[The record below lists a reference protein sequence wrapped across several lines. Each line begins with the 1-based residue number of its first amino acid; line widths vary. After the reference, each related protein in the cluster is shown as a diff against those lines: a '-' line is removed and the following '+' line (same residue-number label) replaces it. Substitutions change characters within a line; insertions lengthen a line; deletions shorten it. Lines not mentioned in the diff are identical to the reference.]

1 MDDRTH
7 RAARRIEGRSA
18 APGVALG
25 PLVRLTP
32 AKQDTRQ
39 HRSAAE
45 EHQALVDALA
55 ASHADLGVLVR
66 EVGDADAEAILSFQV
81 ALLEDDNLA
90 APGFALIAGGEVANR
105 AWSAAIDP
113 EIASYEQA
121 DDPYFR
127 ARASDLRDLR
137 DRVLRHLAGEADQIV
152 PSGVIVA
159 ADDMPPSMFLATDW
173 RDGGLV
179 LRRGSPSSHVAIL
192 ARSRG
197 VPMIVGVDVDQLEN
211 GTDVLLDGD
220 AGLLIVD
227 PDSDMR
233 AIYCQRRAE
242 QSEVRQAVASFSGPV
257 LTASGELV
265 RVTINVTG
273 LAELEDLDAAHVDG
287 IGLMRTEFLFQGREK
302 LPTEE
307 EQYQIY
313 RRMVEWAAG
322 KPVTIR
328 TLDAGGDKPIIGLT
342 QPGDMN
348 PFLGVRG
355 VRLSL
360 RHLDVFRVQLRA
372 LARAAVAGNL
382 KVMIPM
388 VTVPEELD
396 RCRALFEQAVE
407 ELCRE
412 GQEAQLPP
420 LGMMVEVPAA
430 ALTIEDFSADF
441 FSIGSN
447 DLIQYVA
454 AASRDE
460 PQLADLARPSRAV
473 FNLIGHVVN
482 CGDRSGRET
491 SLCGDLAGD
500 PEQVAALLD
509 HGLRAFSVAP
519 GALGPVRAAI
529 ARYSGS
535 RAFSSEMET
544 GSRQENA
551 SNQESSAPFRFY
563 RNGKGSGA

>member
-1 MDDRTH
+1 MDHRTH
-7 RAARRIEGRSA
+7 RAVLRIEGRSA
-18 APGVALG
+18 APGIALG
-25 PLVRLTP
+25 PLVRLAP
-32 AKQDTRQ
+32 VKHDVRQ
-39 HRSAAE
+39 RRSAAE
-45 EHQALVDALA
+45 ERQALVDALA
-55 ASHADLGVLVR
+55 ASQLNLSVLAR
-66 EVGDADAEAILSFQV
+66 EAGDDEAEAILSFQI

-90 APGFALIAGGEVANR
+90 APAFALIAGGEVANR
-105 AWSAAIDP
+105 AWSAALALQ
-113 EIASYEQA
+113 IASYDGA
-121 DDPYFR
+121 SDPYFR

-137 DRVLRHLAGEADQIV
+137 DRVLRHLAGEVVQIV
-152 PSGVIVA
+152 PPGVIVA

-173 RDGGLV
+173 RDGGLI

-197 VPMIVGVDVDQLEN
+197 VPMIVGVDVERLEN
-211 GTDVLLDGD
+211 GTDALLDGE
-220 AGLLIVD
+220 AGLLIID
-227 PDSDMR
+227 PDTDTR
-233 AIYCQRRAE
+233 AVYRQRRAE
-242 QSEVRQAVASFSGPV
+242 QSEARQAVAAFNGPA

-265 RVTINVTG
+265 RVMINVTG
-273 LAELEDLDAAHVDG
+273 LAELEDLDPAHVDG

-313 RRMVEWAAG
+313 KRMAEWAAG

-328 TLDAGGDKPIIGLT
+328 TLDAGGDKPIAGLT
-342 QPGDMN
+342 PTGDIN

-355 VRLSL
+355 VRWSL
-360 RHLDVFRVQLRA
+360 RYLDVFRAQLRA

-396 RCRALFEQAVE
+396 QCRMLFEQAVE
-407 ELCRE
+407 DLRRE
-412 GQEAQLPP
+412 GRKAQLPP

-430 ALTIEDFSADF
+430 ALTIEDFNADF
-441 FSIGSN
+441 YSIGSN

-473 FNLIGHVVN
+473 FGLIGHVVDYAN
-482 CGDRSGRET
+482 RAGRET

-509 HGLRAFSVAP
+509 QGLRTFSVAP
-519 GALGPVRAAI
+519 GALGPVKAAI
-529 ARYSGS
+529 ARYAGP
-535 RAFSSEMET
+535 A
-544 GSRQENA
+544 A
-551 SNQESSAPFRFY
+551 
-563 RNGKGSGA
+563 

>member
-1 MDDRTH
+1 
-7 RAARRIEGRSA
+7 
-18 APGVALG
+18 V
-25 PLVRLTP
+25 P
-32 AKQDTRQ
+32 A
-39 HRSAAE
+39 
-45 EHQALVDALA
+45 
-55 ASHADLGVLVR
+55 
-66 EVGDADAEAILSFQV
+66 
-81 ALLEDDNLA
+81 
-90 APGFALIAGGEVANR
+90 
-105 AWSAAIDP
+105 
-113 EIASYEQA
+113 
-121 DDPYFR
+121 
-127 ARASDLRDLR
+127 
-137 DRVLRHLAGEADQIV
+137 
-152 PSGVIVA
+152 GVIVV

-197 VPMIVGVDVDQLEN
+197 VPMIVGVDVDHLEN
-211 GTDVLLDGD
+211 GTDALLDGD

-233 AIYCQRRAE
+233 ARYGQRRAE
-242 QSEVRQAVASFSGPV
+242 QSEARQAMASFNGPA
-257 LTASGELV
+257 LTATGEPV
-265 RVTINVTG
+265 RVMINVTG
-273 LAELEDLDAAHVDG
+273 LAELRDIDPAHVDG
-287 IGLMRTEFLFQGREK
+287 IGLMRTEFLFQGRGK

-307 EQYQIY
+307 EQDQIY

-328 TLDAGGDKPIIGLT
+328 TLDAGGDKPIAGLT
-342 QPGDMN
+342 EPGDIN

-360 RHLDVFRVQLRA
+360 RRLEVFREQLRA
-372 LARAAVAGNL
+372 LARAATVGNL

-396 RCRALFEQAVE
+396 QCRTLFEQALE
-407 ELCRE
+407 ELNRK
-412 GQEAQLPP
+412 GQNAKMPP

-430 ALTIEDFSADF
+430 ALTIEDFNADF

-460 PQLADLARPSRAV
+460 PQLADLARPSRAGSS
-473 FNLIGHVVN
+473 LSRHVVDHA
-482 CGDRSGRET
+482 DRSGRET

-509 HGLRAFSVAP
+509 QGLRIFSVAP
-519 GALGPVRAAI
+519 GALRVVKAAI
-529 ARYSGS
+529 SRYSGP
-535 RAFSSEMET
+535 A
-544 GSRQENA
+544 A
-551 SNQESSAPFRFY
+551 
-563 RNGKGSGA
+563 

>member
-7 RAARRIEGRSA
+7 RAAHRVEGRSA
-18 APGVALG
+18 APGIALG
-25 PLVRLTP
+25 PLVRLAP
-32 AKQDTRQ
+32 AKHEARQ
-39 HRSAAE
+39 YRSAAE

-55 ASHADLGVLVR
+55 GSHADLTALVR
-66 EVGDADAEAILSFQV
+66 EVGDDDAEAILSFQI

-90 APGFALIAGGEVANR
+90 APAFALIAGGEVANR
-105 AWSAAIDP
+105 AWSAALALQ
-113 EIASYEQA
+113 IASYDGA
-121 DDPYFR
+121 SDPYFR

-137 DRVLRHLAGEADQIV
+137 DRVLRHLAGEADQTV

-159 ADDMPPSMFLATDW
+159 TDDMPPSTFLATDW

-197 VPMIVGVDVDQLEN
+197 VPMIVGVDIDHLEH
-211 GTDVLLDGD
+211 GTDALLDAD
-220 AGLLIVD
+220 AGLLIVN
-227 PDSDMR
+227 PDTNMR
-233 AIYCQRRAE
+233 ASFSQRRAE
-242 QSEVRQAVASFSGPV
+242 QSKARQAAASFNGPA
-257 LTASGELV
+257 LTATGELV
-265 RVTINVTG
+265 RVMINVAG
-273 LAELEDLDAAHVDG
+273 LAELEGLDPAHVDG

-313 RRMVEWAAG
+313 KRMLEWAAG

-328 TLDAGGDKPIIGLT
+328 TLDAGGDKPIEGLT

-360 RHLDVFRVQLRA
+360 RHLDVFREQLRA

-396 RCRALFEQAVE
+396 RCRTLLEQTLE
-407 ELCRE
+407 ELRRE
-412 GQEAQLPP
+412 GREAQLPP

-430 ALTIEDFSADF
+430 ALTIEDFNADF

-473 FNLIGHVVN
+473 FSLIGHVVSY
-482 CGDRSGRET
+482 GDSSGRET

-500 PEQVAALLD
+500 PGQVAALLD
-509 HGLRAFSVAP
+509 QGLRVFSVAP
-519 GALGPVRAAI
+519 GAVGPVKAAI

-535 RAFSSEMET
+535 A
-544 GSRQENA
+544 A
-551 SNQESSAPFRFY
+551 
-563 RNGKGSGA
+563 